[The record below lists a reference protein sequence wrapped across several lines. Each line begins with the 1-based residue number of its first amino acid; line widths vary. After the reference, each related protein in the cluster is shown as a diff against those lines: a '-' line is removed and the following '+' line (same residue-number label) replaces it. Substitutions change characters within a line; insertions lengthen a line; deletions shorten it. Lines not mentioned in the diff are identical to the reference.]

1 MLKKMQ
7 PANRIKR
14 PTGWI
19 VKKGG
24 KMNGL
29 PQVIATLIPIAGI
42 TMIIFIVWF
51 AEQRK
56 AKESFQRHELL
67 RKIAEAP
74 GDAAQ
79 RVLEMIRE
87 QEYEAKMRRYE
98 GMKLGG
104 LIAAAVGLALVPVL
118 AMLEPH
124 EPSWI
129 IGLIPLLV
137 GAALFIYIT
146 FLAPKPSRS
155 AQE

>member
-1 MLKKMQ
+1 
-7 PANRIKR
+7 
-14 PTGWI
+14 
-19 VKKGG
+19 
-24 KMNGL
+24 MNGL